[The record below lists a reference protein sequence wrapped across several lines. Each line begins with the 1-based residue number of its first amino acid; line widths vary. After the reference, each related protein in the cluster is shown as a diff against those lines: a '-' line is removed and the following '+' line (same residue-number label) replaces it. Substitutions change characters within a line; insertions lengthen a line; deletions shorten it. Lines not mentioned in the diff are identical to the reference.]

1 MLHHT
6 YKARV
11 SAPIEAC
18 LRCAANPEVFLGK
31 SRYTY
36 SLKRVGN
43 DEYEVVFKWRKLGM
57 TRFYPVRFRVYRQ
70 DNRIVYEATHDSP
83 YRFSIIIE
91 LVGVDNETEVTV
103 RAEMDA
109 GILASLLGRGDFSSF
124 IEELVDSGIAGMA
137 KDIVRESEIRSR
149 PRASCTSC
157 FLYDPSRGYCYVL
170 RAGVRDPESP
180 PCRGEYFIDK
190 SMYSRQ

>member
-1 MLHHT
+1 MLQHT
-6 YKARV
+6 YKARIN
-11 SAPIEAC
+11 APLEAC
-18 LRCAANPEVFLGK
+18 IRCAANPDVFLGK
-31 SRYTY
+31 SMYTY
-36 SLKRVGN
+36 SLKRLSN
-43 DEYEVVFKWRKLGM
+43 DEYEVVFRWRKLGM
-57 TRFYPVRFRVYRQ
+57 TRFYPVRLRVYRQ
-70 DNRIVYEATHDSP
+70 DNRIVYESTQDSP
-83 YRFSIIIE
+83 YRFNITIE
-91 LVGVDNETEVTV
+91 LAGVDDATEVTV
-103 RAEMDA
+103 KAQMDA

-137 KDIVRESEIRSR
+137 KALAREAEDRSR

-170 RAGVRDPESP
+170 RTRVRDPESP